1 MSILDDYNIS
11 FTNKVIGFNSDQ
23 KYNVNKLWH

>member
-11 FTNKVIGFNSDQ
+11 FTNKVIIFNSDQ